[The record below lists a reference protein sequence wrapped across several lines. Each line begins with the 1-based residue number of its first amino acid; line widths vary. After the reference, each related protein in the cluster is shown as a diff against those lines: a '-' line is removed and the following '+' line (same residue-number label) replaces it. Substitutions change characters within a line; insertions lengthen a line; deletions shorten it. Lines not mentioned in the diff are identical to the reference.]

1 MLTDPHLQPDHPEE
15 KVSSTGCGCSKVTKG
30 ISRWKAC
37 CLAVGGCAYIL
48 CIQPGTAEAAPSGST
63 IQTPAPINIQ
73 PPTLLQQVELQYPEA
88 ALSSGQHGDVS
99 VLVDVDASGRVIG
112 TRFESG
118 PEVFRNVSLDTAARL
133 DFAPATADGV
143 PVAAT
148 TRVSFHF
155 APPGSGYHAK
165 DHASHAEMVI
175 HSTNPDHKDT
185 RARTTLEE
193 EDLEKS
199 AGDDLAKT
207 ISQIAGVRIAGGTA
221 DASKPIIRGQQERR
235 LLVLNDGVRHE
246 SQKWGSD
253 HATEIDPF
261 SAGSISVIRGAAG
274 ARYGPDAI
282 GGVILVEP
290 PAMRTD
296 PGIAGKILTSY
307 NTNGRRPYA
316 ALRVD
321 AGSESGVSTRV
332 EGNATIGATRAAPDY
347 LLGNTASKTWNLGGA
362 MAYDWDG
369 GNVRASWHH
378 HDFKAGVFYGLN
390 HGTPD
395 EFLAQFETDRP
406 VTADV
411 WESSYEIGRPY
422 QEVTHDIG
430 ILRTEMDGD
439 WGSIEAIY
447 AFQINLRKEFEHAR
461 RDITGPQYDFTLR
474 THSIDTL
481 YGHPTASF
489 GKGELEGGAG
499 IQGGFQENVYRGWS
513 LIPNFRSFSGGV
525 FAYERLSLKRVDIE
539 AGARADTLTR
549 AAYLRDNDYDAHV
562 RRGTL
567 DTNTCEERDQTARCP
582 ADYSATSFSLGT
594 LVHVIPELIDLKLDL
609 STATR
614 FPNVD
619 ELYMLGSA
627 PTFPVYAN
635 GHPDLGTETVW
646 NGSFT
651 AGLRTEAIETEA
663 SVYGQLVDDYVY
675 FAPELNDSGDPRYD
689 VTIRGTWPSWGYQPV
704 DAKFYGLDGSV
715 NLGPNSPVG
724 LKAVGGLVRAEDRA
738 TGDHLIGTPAD
749 HLHLELVGRI
759 PPTGTMQ
766 KVELHVSTELVAS
779 QSRVE
784 SSHDFAPPPPGY
796 TLLGAGIDTEFG
808 RRQPVRV
815 GVDAHNLLNTAY
827 REYSSLLRYYAD
839 QPGRDVRVRVGMDF

>member
-1 MLTDPHLQPDHPEE
+1 MSPTSNPRPNNSEGFINPPP
-15 KVSSTGCGCSKVTKG
+15 CPCSRVHKG
-30 ISRWKAC
+30 FSLWRAC
-37 CLAVGGCAYIL
+37 CLAVGGCACLL
-48 CIQPGTAEAAPSGST
+48 CIEPSPVYAAPADAT
-63 IQTPAPINIQ
+63 IQTATTIDIKAPV
-73 PPTLLQQVELQYPEA
+73 LLQQVELEYPDSA
-88 ALSSGQHGDVS
+88 RTSGQHGDVH
-99 VLVDVDASGRVIG
+99 VLVDIDASGRVIG

-118 PEVFRNVSLDTAARL
+118 PEVFRKVSLDTASRL
-133 DFAPATADGV
+133 EFAPATADGI

-155 APPGSGYHAK
+155 APNDAAHDEKGRT
-165 DHASHAEMVI
+165 SHAEMVV
-175 HSTNPDHKDT
+175 HSTNPDIKDT
-185 RARTTLEE
+185 RARTTLDEE
-193 EDLEKS
+193 TLEKS
-199 AGDDLAKT
+199 TGDDLAKT
-207 ISQIAGVRIAGGTA
+207 ISQVAGVRMAGGTS
-221 DASKPIIRGQQERR
+221 DSSKPIIRGQQERR

-282 GGVILVEP
+282 GGVILVDP
-290 PAMRTD
+290 PDMRTD
-296 PGIAGKILTSY
+296 PGIAGKLLTSY
-307 NTNGRRPYA
+307 NTNGQRPYA
-316 ALRVD
+316 ALRLD

-332 EGNATIGATRAAPDY
+332 EGNASIGATQTTPTY
-347 LLGNTASKTWNLGGA
+347 LLGNTASKTWNIGGA
-362 MAYDWDG
+362 IAYDWDG

-378 HDFKAGVFYGLN
+378 HDFKAGVFYGLS
-390 HGTPD
+390 HATPD
-395 EFLAQFETDRP
+395 EFIAQFNTDRP
-406 VTADV
+406 VTADA
-411 WESSYEIGRPY
+411 WESSYEMSRPY
-422 QEVTHDIG
+422 QDVTHDIG

-439 WGSIEAIY
+439 WGSVEAIY

-481 YGHPTASF
+481 YSHPSASF
-489 GKGELEGGAG
+489 ATGELEGGAG
-499 IQGGFQENVYRGWS
+499 VQGGFQENVYRGWS

-539 AGARADTLTR
+539 AGARVDALNR

-567 DTNTCEERDQTARCP
+567 DTNTCEEREQTARCP
-582 ADYSATSFSLGT
+582 ANYNATSFSIGT
-594 LVHVIPELIDLKLDL
+594 LVHVIPERVDLKLDL

-646 NGSFT
+646 NSSLT
-651 AGLRTEAIETEA
+651 AGLRAEAIETEV
-663 SVYGQLVDDYVY
+663 SVYGQRVDDYIY
-675 FAPELNDSGDPRYD
+675 FAPELNDSGDPRFD
-689 VTIRGTWPSWGYQPV
+689 VTIQGTWPSWGFQPI
-704 DAKFYGLDGSV
+704 DATFYGADGSV

-749 HLHLELVGRI
+749 HLKMALIGRI
-759 PPTGTMQ
+759 PSTIAIQ
-766 KVELHVSTELVAS
+766 KVEMNISTEFVAS

-784 SSHDFAPPPPGY
+784 ASHDFAPPPPGY
-796 TLLGAGIDTEFG
+796 TLLGAGIDAEFG